1 MIDKIRLIVGK
12 MILIIKAYERWKWM
26 QLAMSIWLFMVAAK
40 FLHGSMSHPVMTEET
55 YGGVIYYI
63 PAEAWSLWIMLAAV
77 LQFVGVWRNIRYM
90 AIIGC
95 LMHFQVF
102 SSFSYFAMDAEIGDL
117 VVYFAGIM
125 FTQMYMLFIAVNVM
139 HEQER

>member
-1 MIDKIRLIVGK
+1 MIAKVAA
-12 MILIIKAYERWKWM
+12 ILRNYERWKWM

-40 FLHGSMSHPVMTEET
+40 FLHGSMSHPVMTEDT

-63 PAEAWSLWIMLAAV
+63 PAEVWSIWIMLASV
-77 LQFVGVWRNIRYM
+77 LQFVGVWRDAKYV

-102 SSFSYFAMDAEIGDL
+102 SSFAYFAMDATIGDL

-125 FTQMYMLFIAVNVM
+125 FTQMYVLFIAVNVM

>member
-1 MIDKIRLIVGK
+1 MIKKLK
-12 MILIIKAYERWKWM
+12 YIIKAYDKWKWM
-26 QLAMSIWLFMVAAK
+26 QLAISLWLFEVAAK
-40 FLHGSMSHPVMTEET
+40 FLHGAMSHPVMTEDT
-55 YGGVIYYI
+55 YGDVIYYI
-63 PAEAWSLWIMLAAV
+63 PAEAWSLWIMLASV
-77 LQFVGVWRNIRYM
+77 LQFVGVWRDAKYV

-102 SSFSYFAMDAEIGDL
+102 SSFAYFAMTAAIGDL

>member
-1 MIDKIRLIVGK
+1 MISKIVA
-12 MILIIKAYERWKWM
+12 ILRNYERWKWM
-26 QLAMSIWLFMVAAK
+26 QLAVSLWLFEVAAK
-40 FLHGSMSHPVMTEET
+40 FLHGSISHPVMTEDT

-63 PAEAWSLWIMLAAV
+63 PAEAWSLWIMLASV
-77 LQFVGVWRNIRYM
+77 LQFFGVLKNIRYM

-102 SSFSYFAMDAEIGDL
+102 ASFAYFAMAATIGDL

-125 FTQMYMLFIAVNVM
+125 FTQMYLLFIAVNVM
-139 HEQER
+139 HDQER